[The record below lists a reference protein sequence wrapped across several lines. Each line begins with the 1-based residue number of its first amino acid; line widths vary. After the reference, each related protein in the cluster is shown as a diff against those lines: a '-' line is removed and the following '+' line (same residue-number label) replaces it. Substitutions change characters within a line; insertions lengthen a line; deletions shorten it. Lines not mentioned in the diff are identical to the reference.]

1 MIRDEILADFVKE
14 FPWIYG
20 KKDKGHKDCTV
31 IGNAWQKVIEKS
43 KNPNF
48 DTEVEQVTAQF
59 ASLQK
64 HQQKTCNSQK
74 KRKNLDRVQKTWKI
88 NGGR

>member
-1 MIRDEILADFVKE
+1 MT
-14 FPWIYG
+14 
-20 KKDKGHKDCTV
+20 KKTRVTKICTV

-43 KNPNF
+43 KNSNF
-48 DTEVEQVTAQF
+48 DMEVEEVTAQF

-64 HQQKTCNSQK
+64 HYQQKTCNSQK
-74 KRKNLDRVQKTWKI
+74 KRKNLDRVQKRWKI

>member
-31 IGNAWQKVIEKS
+31 IGNACQKVMEK
-43 KNPNF
+43 
-48 DTEVEQVTAQF
+48 
-59 ASLQK
+59 
-64 HQQKTCNSQK
+64 
-74 KRKNLDRVQKTWKI
+74 
-88 NGGR
+88 